1 MAKEILVVD
10 DQAGIRLLLEDVL
23 TKEGYQVKTVATGK
37 EALELIE
44 RPVVDMIV
52 LDYRMPVYNGIYIL
66 QWLEE
71 RAIDTPVIVMTGM
84 EDAAKDEHAKT
95 GIQGDVLGKLC
106 NIVDLCTVV
115 KEAVN

>member
-23 TKEGYQVKTVATGK
+23 TNEGYQVKTVATGK

-44 RPVVDMIV
+44 RHVFDMIV
-52 LDYRMPVYNGIYIL
+52 LDYRLPVYNGIYIL

-84 EDAAKDEHAKT
+84 EDAAKNEISKT
-95 GIQGDVLGKLC
+95 GIQVDVLGKPF
-106 NIVDLCTVV
+106 NIVDLCTIV
-115 KEAVN
+115 KDKVN